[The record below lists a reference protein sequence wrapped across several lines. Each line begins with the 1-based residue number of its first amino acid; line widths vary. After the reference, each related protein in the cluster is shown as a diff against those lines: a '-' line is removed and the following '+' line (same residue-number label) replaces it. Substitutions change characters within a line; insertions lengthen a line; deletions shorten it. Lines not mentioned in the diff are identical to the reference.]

1 MTAVNSDD
9 WSVTKC
15 FFVDGPG
22 GTGKTFLINV
32 RLFRLFSI
40 FIK

>member
-1 MTAVNSDD
+1 MESLQIDNWAI
-9 WSVTKC
+9 TKC

-32 RLFRLFSI
+32 CFF
-40 FIK
+40 FNNK